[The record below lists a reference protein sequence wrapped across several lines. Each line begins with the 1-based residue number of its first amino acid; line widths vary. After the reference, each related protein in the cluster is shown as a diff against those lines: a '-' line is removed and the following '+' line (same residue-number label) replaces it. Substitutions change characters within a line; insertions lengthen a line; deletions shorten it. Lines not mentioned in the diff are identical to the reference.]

1 MRVAAQAEL
10 IAAAVGDGYVPW
22 QVHWDLTYAC
32 QLKCAHCYQ
41 MNLDWNR
48 GGELPTERI
57 LETLDEL
64 RRLGTQ
70 ELTFSGGDPFVRR
83 DFASLVERACA
94 NELAV
99 TIYSS
104 GAAIKP
110 DVAGH
115 LARCGVEAVEVT
127 LMGADAETHDALTR
141 RPGSFGRL
149 LSSIANLREAGVN
162 VKGKTIVT
170 RDNLHQVERIA
181 ALCEQLDIGSQ
192 MDPNVWR
199 PWKGSEMQIRHLKL
213 DTEGRREFH
222 RRHGQPKPQDRTCAM
237 GVQICNAGRK
247 RLGITPFGK
256 VNPCI
261 TYGEGRVLGD
271 LHDQSITEIWLDSPV
286 MREYREMTSESYPKC
301 HSCTM
306 SAFCDWCPGL
316 FSWAGNEY
324 TEPYAS
330 LCEDT
335 DAKKHVWEESAGR
348 TWRPLPVVNGEP
360 IPSV

>member
-1 MRVAAQAEL
+1 MREAAQAAL
-10 IAAAVGDGYVPW
+10 IEAAIGDGYAPW

-48 GGELPTERI
+48 KGELSTDRI

-64 RRLGTQ
+64 RELGTQ
-70 ELTFSGGDPFVRR
+70 ELTFSGGDPFIRK
-83 DFASLVERACA
+83 DFAALVERACA
-94 NELAV
+94 NSFAV
-99 TIYSS
+99 TIFSS

-110 DVAGH
+110 EVARH
-115 LARCGVEAVEVT
+115 LGACGVNSVEVT

-149 LSSIANLREAGVN
+149 MDSIANLREVGVN
-162 VKGKTIVT
+162 VLGKTIVT
-170 RDNLHQVERIA
+170 RDNLDQVDRLL
-181 ALCEQLDIGSQ
+181 ALCEELGIGSQ

-199 PWKGSEMQIRHLKL
+199 PWKGSEMQIRDLKL
-213 DTEGRREFH
+213 DTRGRREFY
-222 RRHGQPKPQDRTCAM
+222 RRHGKPGPEDRTCAM
-237 GVQICNAGRK
+237 GVAMCNAGRK
-247 RLGITPFGK
+247 RLGITPHGK

-261 TYGEGRVLGD
+261 TYAEGMVLGD
-271 LHDQSITEIWLDSPV
+271 LHEQSIVEIWFDSPV
-286 MREYREMTSESYPKC
+286 MQEYRRMTSASYPKC

-316 FSWAGNEY
+316 FSWAGNAY

-335 DAKKHVWEESAGR
+335 ETKMHVWEENTGR
-348 TWRPLPVVNGEP
+348 TWKPLPVVNGEP
-360 IPSV
+360 VTAG

>member
-1 MRVAAQAEL
+1 
-10 IAAAVGDGYVPW
+10 
-22 QVHWDLTYAC
+22 
-32 QLKCAHCYQ
+32 

-48 GGELPTERI
+48 GGELPTGRI

-64 RRLGTQ
+64 RELGTQ

-83 DFASLVERACA
+83 DFAALVERACA

-110 DVAGH
+110 DVARH
-115 LARCGVEAVEVT
+115 LAACGVESVEVT

-141 RPGSFGRL
+141 RPGSFRRL
-149 LSSIANLREAGVN
+149 LDSIANLRTAGVN

-170 RDNLHQVERIA
+170 KGNLHQVERLA
-181 ALCEQLDIGSQ
+181 SLCEELGIVSQ

-199 PWKGSEMQIRHLKL
+199 PWEGSEQQVRHLKL
-213 DTEGRREFH
+213 DTDERREFH
-222 RRHGQPKPQDRTCAM
+222 RRHGRPRPQDRTCAM
-237 GVQICNAGRK
+237 GVELCNAGRK
-247 RLGITPFGK
+247 RLGVTPFGK

-261 TYGEGRVLGD
+261 TYAGGMVLGD
-271 LHDQSITEIWLDSPV
+271 LNEDSITEIWLRSPV
-286 MREYREMTSESYPKC
+286 MQEYRRMTSESYPTC

-324 TEPYAS
+324 AVPYAS

-335 DAKKHVWEESAGR
+335 DAKRHVWQERSGR
-348 TWRPLPVVNGEP
+348 TWRPLPVVRGEP
-360 IPSV
+360 VEPR